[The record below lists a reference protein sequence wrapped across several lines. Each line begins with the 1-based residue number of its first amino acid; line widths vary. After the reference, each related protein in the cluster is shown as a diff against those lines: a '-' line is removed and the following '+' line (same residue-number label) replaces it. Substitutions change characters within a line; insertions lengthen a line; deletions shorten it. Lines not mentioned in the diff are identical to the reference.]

1 MWKQTAKPA
10 EMNSGQELINREEEF
25 ETNFDMGY
33 GISGGQKKQAVI
45 YPLKRCPKQESSPP
59 NQGHVGLVVHEL
71 EKVFSCLQSSRFED
85 IYRSSYL
92 KYDSCILT

>member
-33 GISGGQKKQAVI
+33 GISGGQKKA
-45 YPLKRCPKQESSPP
+45 SSYIS
-59 NQGHVGLVVHEL
+59 L
-71 EKVFSCLQSSRFED
+71 EKMPETG
-85 IYRSSYL
+85 I
-92 KYDSCILT
+92 